1 MTNGGNWTTVLRR
14 AGGILRVPRDNPALT
29 LAQFEAFS
37 KQIPLFYSIL
47 FVNTLSVA
55 WTHRDLDP
63 EWLVLHIPAVLCAIF
78 AYRGLSWFV
87 RRKKNVTI
95 ETAYAG
101 LNATNRLSAP
111 LAVVVVSWALAMLPL
126 GTPYQQAH
134 VAFYMSITVIGIIF
148 CLMHVRSAALMVAI
162 VVNGPLSIA
171 MLMSGEETF
180 VATSFNIMF
189 VSVAMIVVVLTHY
202 RDFRQLGYS
211 RQELQDQ
218 NAAIRSLSDENL
230 RLANLDSL
238 TPLPNR
244 RSFFHNLESAF
255 AQAEANGEMLAI
267 GVLDLD
273 GFKPVND
280 MYGHAAGDRVL
291 VEVANRLQ
299 RLESDRL
306 RVYRLGGDEF
316 ALILSGK
323 FSESD
328 VTAIGSSIC
337 NGIAEPMFIVNATVQ
352 VTGSLGVAI
361 YPDVGSNGQDLY
373 ERADYA
379 LYTAKRH
386 QRAGTVIFN
395 HKQAQELSRQ
405 KIVEEALLSADL
417 NQEITLSYQ
426 PIMDLDSGRCAGF
439 EALARWKSPIL
450 GNVSPAE
457 FIPIAEHN
465 GRIALITRVLLD
477 KALAEAKNW
486 PSDVYLSFN
495 LSPHDLTANEGTL
508 RLLAAIHAS
517 GLDPRRINFEIT
529 ETAIMHDFEQART
542 SARMF
547 RDLGCGVSL
556 DDFGTGFSSLSHVHR
571 LPLSKIKIDGSF
583 VRNIHQ
589 EESSRK
595 IVKSVLGLC
604 DDMGIDAI
612 VEGVETEEE
621 LAVLGELGARWV
633 QGFYFSKPMPAEDA
647 RRFAA
652 ENTLAAAG
660 RKTA

>member
-1 MTNGGNWTTVLRR
+1 MINGGNLWGTLRR
-14 AGGILRVPRDNPALT
+14 ATGILRVPRESPALT
-29 LAQFEAFS
+29 LAQYEAYS

-55 WTHRDLDP
+55 WTHRDISAD
-63 EWLVLHIPAVLCAIF
+63 WLVRYIPTILCAIF
-78 AYRGLSWFV
+78 AYRGLNWL
-87 RRKKNVTI
+87 RRRNKKVTP
-95 ETAYAG
+95 EEAFAG
-101 LNATNRLSAP
+101 LNATNRLATP
-111 LAVVVVSWALAMLPL
+111 LAIIVVIWALAMLPL
-126 GTPYQQAH
+126 GNAYQQAH
-134 VAFYMSITVIGIIF
+134 VAFFMAITVIGIIF

-162 VVNGPLSIA
+162 VVNGPFFVA

-180 VATSFNIMF
+180 IATGFNILF
-189 VSVAMIVVVLTHY
+189 VSVAMTVVVLRHY

-211 RQELQDQ
+211 RQELQEQ
-218 NAAIRSLSDENL
+218 NEAIRSLSDDNL

-238 TPLPNR
+238 THLPNR

-255 AQAEANGEMLAI
+255 AKAQASGETLAI

-280 MYGHAAGDRVL
+280 MYGHAAGDKVL
-291 VEVANRLQ
+291 VKVAARLQ
-299 RLESDRL
+299 RLESDVL
-306 RVYRLGGDEF
+306 RVHRLGGDEF
-316 ALILSGK
+316 ALILTGT
-323 FSESD
+323 FAETD
-328 VTAIGSSIC
+328 VSALGMTIC
-337 NGIAEPMFIVNATVQ
+337 DSIAEPMQIANATVQ

-361 YPDVGSNGQDLY
+361 YPNVGGSGQDLY

-417 NQEITLSYQ
+417 NQELSLSYQ
-426 PIMDLDSGRCAGF
+426 PIVDLDSGRCAGF

-477 KALAEAKNW
+477 KALAEAANW

-495 LSPHDLTANEGTL
+495 LSPHDITATEGTL
-508 RLLAAIHAS
+508 RLVATVLSS
-517 GLDPRRINFEIT
+517 GLEPKRINFEIT

-542 SARMF
+542 SARML

-595 IVKSVLGLC
+595 IVNSVLGLC

-612 VEGVETEEE
+612 VEGVETKEE
-621 LAVLGELGARWV
+621 LAVLGDLGARWV
-633 QGFYFSKPMPAEDA
+633 QGFYFSRPVPAEDA
-647 RRFAA
+647 RRIASENIVAA
-652 ENTLAAAG
+652 V
-660 RKTA
+660 RKSA

>member
-1 MTNGGNWTTVLRR
+1 MNNREEWWDALHRVSR
-14 AGGILRVPRDNPALT
+14 ILRVPSDNPALT

-47 FVNTLSVA
+47 FINTLSVA
-55 WTHRDLDP
+55 WTHRNLDP
-63 EWLVLHIPAVLCAIF
+63 DWLVLYVPAAFCAIF
-78 AYRGLSWFV
+78 AYRGISWF
-87 RRKKNVTI
+87 RRHRKEVTP
-95 ETAYAG
+95 EEALSG
-101 LNATNRLSAP
+101 LNATNRLATP
-111 LAVVVVSWALAMLPL
+111 LAILVVAWSLVVLPL
-126 GTPYQQAH
+126 GNAYQQAH
-134 VAFYMSITVIGIIF
+134 VAFFIAITAIGIIF

-162 VVNGPLSIA
+162 VINGPFFVA

-180 VATSFNIMF
+180 IATGLNIMF
-189 VSVAMIVVVLTHY
+189 VTVAMIVVVLTHY

-218 NAAIRSLSDENL
+218 NAAIRSLSDENF

-238 TPLPNR
+238 THLPNR
-244 RSFFHNLESAF
+244 RSFFYNLESAF
-255 AQAEANGEMLAI
+255 ATARASGETLAV

-299 RLESDRL
+299 RLENDAL
-306 RVYRLGGDEF
+306 RVHRLGGDEF
-316 ALILSGK
+316 ALILQGT
-323 FSESD
+323 FAESEVSALGM
-328 VTAIGSSIC
+328 TIC
-337 NGIAEPMFIVNATVQ
+337 DSIAEPMQLANATVQ

-361 YPDVGSNGQDLY
+361 YPDVGSSGQDLY

-395 HKQAQELSRQ
+395 QKQAQELSRQ
-405 KIVEEALLSADL
+405 RIVEEALLSADL
-417 NQEITLSYQ
+417 NQELSLAYQ
-426 PIMDLDSGRCAGF
+426 PIIDLDSGRCAGF
-439 EALARWKSPIL
+439 EALARWKSPTW

-477 KALAEAKNW
+477 KALAEAANW

-495 LSPHDLTANEGTL
+495 LSPHDITANEGTL
-508 RLLAAIHAS
+508 RLIAAVQSS

-529 ETAIMHDFEQART
+529 ETAIMHDFEQAT
-542 SARMF
+542 ISARML

-583 VRNIHQ
+583 VHNIHR

-633 QGFYFSKPMPAEDA
+633 QGFYFSKPVPAEDA
-647 RRFAA
+647 RRLASEKGIAA
-652 ENTLAAAG
+652 PT
-660 RKTA
+660 RKIA